1 MTLCRINL
9 KSTIMKIVHLL
20 LFTIVGLS
28 GTSLASEVP
37 SVKSL
42 TVTNPSHLLFVG
54 NSYLYYNN
62 SLHDHLRRMVISAEL
77 HDHNDT
83 NFKSATI
90 NGARLNHHD
99 VANYLKPGQ
108 LGIDELFQVVILQGH
123 SSAALTEE
131 NRAQFEIAVEQHAK
145 SIRNRDGEVALYMT
159 PAYVFPHKHQRNGLI
174 RDIESLYLDM
184 GNKVDALIIPVGL
197 AFEESY
203 RRRPNLQLHDAHDGT
218 HPSLLG
224 TYLGAATVFAS
235 LYSQSPVGNQYDFFG
250 AIDAETRLFLQQ
262 VAQDTVKNFYQ
273 QSE

>member
-9 KSTIMKIVHLL
+9 KITIMKIVYLL
-20 LFTIVGLS
+20 FFTIVGLS
-28 GTSLASEVP
+28 GTSLASEAP
-37 SVKSL
+37 SVKLL
-42 TVTNPSHLLFVG
+42 TATNPSHLLFVG

-62 SLHDHLRRMVISAEL
+62 SLHDHLRRMVISAKL
-77 HDHNDT
+77 HDRNDT

-108 LGIDELFQVVILQGH
+108 LGIDEPFQVVILQGH

-131 NRAQFEIAVEQHAK
+131 NRAQFENAVEQHAK

-203 RRRPNLQLHDAHDGT
+203 RRRPNLQLHDAYDGS

-224 TYLGAATVFAS
+224 TYLSAATVFAS

-250 AIDAETRLFLQQ
+250 AINAETRLFLQQ
-262 VAQDTVKNFYQ
+262 VAHDTVKNFYQ
-273 QSE
+273 QSD

>member
-1 MTLCRINL
+1 
-9 KSTIMKIVHLL
+9 MKIVHLL

-28 GTSLASEVP
+28 GISLASEAP
-37 SVKSL
+37 SIKSL

-77 HDHNDT
+77 HDRDDT

-99 VANYLKPGQ
+99 VANYLNPGQ
-108 LGIDELFQVVILQGH
+108 LGVDEPFQVVILQGH
-123 SSAALTEE
+123 SSAALTKEHS
-131 NRAQFEIAVEQHAK
+131 AQFENAVEQHAK
-145 SIRNRDGEVALYMT
+145 SIRNRGGEVVLYMT

-174 RDIESLYLDM
+174 REIESLYIGM

-203 RRRPNLQLHDAHDGT
+203 HRRPNLQLHDAYDGT

-224 TYLGAATVFAS
+224 TYLAAATVFAS
-235 LYSQSPVGNQYDFFG
+235 LYNQSPVGNQYDVFG
-250 AIDAETRLFLQQ
+250 AIDGETRLFLQQ
-262 VAQDTVKNFYQ
+262 VAHDTVKNFYQ
-273 QSE
+273 QSD